1 MAGTVETRIGFI
13 GGGSDSRG
21 HMRKFKALI
30 PEGVEMGFAGN
41 IDIVRDSLEDYR
53 GTLDGMVREV
63 AETVGSHQWEAVA
76 LPGAPKEVFNPG
88 LLQQLRDALE
98 IPAVTAMAAATAALK
113 AYSAKRILLMTPF
126 NETVNKGIRDYVG
139 AAGIE
144 ATSAPQTVPVYT
156 DALGLTPERVLDLT
170 RKAMEGVGQ
179 VDAVYFQGAILDP
192 LDNIEQ
198 MEKEFDVPV
207 VASNPAMLWYML
219 TELGQSHHVHGGGRL
234 LDEWPSR
241 VA

>member
-1 MAGTVETRIGFI
+1 ME
-13 GGGSDSRG
+13 
-21 HMRKFKALI
+21 
-30 PEGVEMGFAGN
+30 FAGN

-98 IPAVTAMAAATAALK
+98 IPAVTAMAAATAALR

-126 NETVNKGIRDYVG
+126 NEIVNKGIRDYVG

-156 DALGLTPERVLDLT
+156 DALDLTSERVLDLT
-170 RKAMEGVGQ
+170 RRAMEGVGQ

-192 LDNIEQ
+192 LDIIEQ
-198 MEKEFDVPV
+198 LEGEFGVPV

-234 LDEWPSR
+234 LDEWPGR
-241 VA
+241 AA